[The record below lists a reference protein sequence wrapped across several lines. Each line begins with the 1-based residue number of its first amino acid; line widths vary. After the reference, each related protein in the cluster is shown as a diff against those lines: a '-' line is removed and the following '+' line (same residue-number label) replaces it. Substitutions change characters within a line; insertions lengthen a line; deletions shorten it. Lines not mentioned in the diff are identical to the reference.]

1 VTSQQYASF
10 LTGTD
15 RPTTFSPRWSMAGF
29 LAQSLGGNGSL
40 LSPVTGRHPT
50 QCLVGQSHD
59 SSIVLRFEMISRARS
74 WFIFSNTG
82 CDANRA
88 TTLPGIS
95 YCTSSVTC
103 AFAPLGS
110 IL

>member
-1 VTSQQYASF
+1 VEGGAPVLVKTAARDAYPYKSSRDVGDRHTPDISRDLGQDQFASSRLPCSEDQ
-10 LTGTD
+10 LT
-15 RPTTFSPRWSMAGF
+15 RAF
-29 LAQSLGGNGSL
+29 
-40 LSPVTGRHPT
+40 
-50 QCLVGQSHD
+50 HD

-95 YCTSSVTC
+95 Y
-103 AFAPLGS
+103 
-110 IL
+110 